1 MFLAVLS
8 GLVVVWPL
16 SKCIYRFLF
25 IYFVLCTIFQQYQ
38 KLVNIMQ
45 KQNIFDLLKVNRGSG
60 TVVILVNVAN
70 VWVDNIN
77 ILSIA

>member
-1 MFLAVLS
+1 
-8 GLVVVWPL
+8 
-16 SKCIYRFLF
+16 
-25 IYFVLCTIFQQYQ
+25 
-38 KLVNIMQ
+38 MQ